1 MKNLRQSVIA
11 VAVLI
16 FASNGLSCSRSN
28 SSQTD
33 MARLTA
39 VQRDF
44 GDRFE
49 FEPASDIYLNIRFR
63 QDGTPS
69 QEEAEKVYKAF
80 WFAENEVQRKD
91 SAYVYLNV
99 YDRNGVFQFQLY
111 FDPKTQRITRS
122 AVEHY

>member
-11 VAVLI
+11 VLVLI
-16 FASNGLSCSRSN
+16 LASTGLSCSCSN

-33 MARLTA
+33 MARLAA

-44 GDRFE
+44 RDRFE
-49 FEPASDIYLNIRFR
+49 FEPGSDIYLNIRFR

-80 WFAENEVQRKD
+80 WFAENEVQRRD

-111 FDPKTQRITRS
+111 FDPQTQRITRS